1 MSNQELLRE
10 LRNITSA
17 GMKDCQEAL
26 KACNFDL
33 NQAIDMV
40 KAKGLSNTAR
50 TSTKAA
56 SEGKV
61 FHAISD
67 KRQSLI
73 ELNSNTD
80 FVSGSPEFSDF
91 GAKVAT
97 YVSCSAESFNGD
109 LNYRLAFGDEK
120 TLEQQRLD
128 LMTKTKE
135 NIVVRRWASLE
146 TTSPNQ
152 TIVSYLHPN
161 AKIGALL
168 LLQGETKEALESPE
182 FKEFSENTTMQI
194 AAMSPIAI
202 SRNLFPKEDVER
214 QKAIFEVQL
223 KDLKKPEASWPKI
236 LEGKLDKWFK
246 DVCLVDQK
254 SVIEP
259 KKTVGQ
265 LLGQLNYV
273 SILSFVRFQVGETV
287 EVKKDNFVE
296 EVEKLSGISQPK
308 SLNPEK
314 GSIQFIAYNGDCIK

>member
-1 MSNQELLRE
+1 MSNQELLRN
-10 LRNITSA
+10 LRNITQA
-17 GMKDCQEAL
+17 GIFDCQEAL
-26 KACNFDL
+26 KASNFDL

-50 TSTKAA
+50 TSAKVAA
-56 SEGKV
+56 EGRIYHSV
-61 FHAISD
+61 LD
-67 KRQSLI
+67 NRQSLAEI
-73 ELNSNTD
+73 NSQTD
-80 FVSGSPEFSDF
+80 FISGSPEFLEF
-91 GAKVAT
+91 GDKVAT
-97 YVSCSAESFNGD
+97 YVVNNELFNGN
-109 LNYRLAFGDEK
+109 LNYHLAFGDEK

-128 LMTKTKE
+128 LIAKTKE

-146 TTSPNQ
+146 TTLSNQ
-152 TIVSYLHPN
+152 TIVSYLHSN
-161 AKIGALL
+161 AKIGVLL
-168 LLQGETKEALESPE
+168 LLQAETKESLAVPE
-182 FKEFSENTTMQI
+182 FKEFSENVAMQI

-202 SRNLFPKEDVER
+202 SRNLLPKEDIER
-214 QKAIFEVQL
+214 QKAIFETQL
-223 KDLKKPEASWPKI
+223 KDLKKPEISWPKI
-236 LEGKLDKWFK
+236 LEGKLNKWFE

-314 GSIQFIAYNGDCIK
+314 GTIQFIAYNGDCIK